1 MSPALPEDVVPFL
14 RESIGESW
22 EVSPLLGDASTR
34 GYYRISTPAGKRYM
48 LAYYPEV
55 TRQDVER
62 FLRAYR
68 AIARSTPVPEV
79 HFHGSAAVL
88 QEDVGDETLFE
99 IVKRDRERG
108 VRLYYRAIDL
118 LTAFQNSPAAAQSLN
133 PPFDVRKFTDELEMS
148 RRYFV
153 EELMGMRDELVHA
166 KLLQAFA
173 KLAQRLTEHPYLLCH
188 RDFHG
193 QNIHVLA
200 DTLYMIDY
208 QDLRMGPDT
217 YDVASLLRD
226 RGMARVLGPATEEE
240 LIEYYRTRIGAARD
254 LRKRY
259 LESLLQRS
267 IKVLGTF
274 AAQAVTRKRMH
285 YLDYIPPALDSVRF
299 CLDHLPEY
307 SELREIFPT
316 AFEVTET

>member
-1 MSPALPEDVVPFL
+1 MSSALPEDILPFL
-14 RESIGESW
+14 RESIGETW
-22 EVSPLLGDASTR
+22 EVSPLRGDASTR

-55 TRQDVER
+55 ARGDVER

-68 AIARSTPVPEV
+68 AIGTSTPVPEV

-99 IVKRDRERG
+99 IVKRDAERG

-118 LTAFQNSPAAAQSLN
+118 LTAFQNSPQGAQILN
-133 PPFDVRKFTDELEMS
+133 PPFDARKFTDELEMT
-148 RRYFV
+148 RRYFI
-153 EELMGMRDELVHA
+153 EELMGRRDETIHGRLRE
-166 KLLQAFA
+166 AFA
-173 KLAQRLTEHPYLLCH
+173 RLAQLLTEHPYVLCH

-193 QNIHVLA
+193 QNIHVLGDA
-200 DTLYMIDY
+200 LYMIDY
-208 QDLRMGPDT
+208 QDLRMGPDS

-226 RGMARVLGPATEEE
+226 RGMARVLGLETEKA
-240 LIEYYRTRIGAARD
+240 LIEYYRARIGASPD

-285 YLDYIPPALDSVRF
+285 YLDYIPPALESVRF
-299 CLDHLPEY
+299 CLDQLSEF
-307 SELREIFPT
+307 SELRDIFPT
-316 AFEVTET
+316 TFEVTAT